1 MPPGRGGRAYP
12 NGRVMDIETIA
23 EKAREL
29 GRLIGQTDEYK
40 AVDRARTRIGD
51 DREVTQVVNRLTEL
65 EEAMAGSL
73 REGREPGAE
82 LQAEYES
89 TFTTLQASP
98 VYQGMVA
105 AQANFEKILARVN
118 QHVSE
123 GIETAAKS
131 RIILPG

>member
-1 MPPGRGGRAYP
+1 
-12 NGRVMDIETIA
+12 MDIETIA

-29 GRLIGQTDEYK
+29 GRLIGQTGEYQ
-40 AVDRARTRIGD
+40 ALDRARNRIGE
-51 DREVTQVVNRLTEL
+51 DRDVTQTVNRLTEL
-65 EEAMAGSL
+65 EEAMAGAL
-73 REGREPGAE
+73 REGREPAAE
-82 LQAEYES
+82 LQSEYET
-89 TFTTLQASP
+89 TFATLQASP

-123 GIETAAKS
+123 GIETAARS